1 MAARPNE
8 AKLRRRSVVRLI
20 HPTVEIVPVSI
31 DAGAR
36 GISRRSRLLGY
47 LDGPASRASHLTA
60 DRASRG
66 LLNGFPGLL
75 AGVLGCRVGEGH
87 RRPWDRSPQGLSD
100 AAKVGKPA
108 YSPWPHFA
116 CPQERLAGGL
126 APSDPRNG
134 NGAP

>member
-1 MAARPNE
+1 MAARLNE
-8 AKLRRRSVVRLI
+8 AKRRRRSVVRLI

-75 AGVLGCRVGEGH
+75 AGWSAAAWAWGPSTTLGQVAA
-87 RRPWDRSPQGLSD
+87 GL
-100 AAKVGKPA
+100 V
-108 YSPWPHFA
+108 
-116 CPQERLAGGL
+116 
-126 APSDPRNG
+126 
-134 NGAP
+134 